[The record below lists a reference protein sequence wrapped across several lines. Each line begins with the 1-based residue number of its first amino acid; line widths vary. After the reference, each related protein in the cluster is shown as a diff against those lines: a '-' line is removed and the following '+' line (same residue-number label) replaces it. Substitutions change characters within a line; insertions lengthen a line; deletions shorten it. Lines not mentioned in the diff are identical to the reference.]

1 MRFRKANAIQWTGPS
16 TYFEVMELSPLSVV
30 YVLSLCSLRWNL
42 RVGRLLEY
50 LHFPK
55 QQSRRSSVVMWPH
68 TLHFWLLREVLV
80 LFGCWPLAL
89 GYHLCGGL
97 MSIFVASHWGV
108 DSFLLSFF
116 FHNSAFH
123 GTFRIASAA
132 LFTAWWTLQVEAE
145 LLIIHSVK
153 DKLPSVAEVTLN
165 FGVSAKPWIWFV

>member
-1 MRFRKANAIQWTGPS
+1 MNRAVHLFWGYGVVS
-16 TYFEVMELSPLSVV
+16 TLCGLRLVTLFFTMELESGETPRVSPFSKATVKEILSRHVTPHS
-30 YVLSLCSLRWNL
+30 SLL
-42 RVGRLLEY
+42 
-50 LHFPK
+50 
-55 QQSRRSSVVMWPH
+55 
-68 TLHFWLLREVLV
+68 TLAWGFGAFWLLAIGIRIPSLRR
-80 LFGCWPLAL
+80 
-89 GYHLCGGL
+89 L
-97 MSIFVASHWGV
+97 MSIFMASHWGV

-123 GTFRIASAA
+123 GTFRIASAE